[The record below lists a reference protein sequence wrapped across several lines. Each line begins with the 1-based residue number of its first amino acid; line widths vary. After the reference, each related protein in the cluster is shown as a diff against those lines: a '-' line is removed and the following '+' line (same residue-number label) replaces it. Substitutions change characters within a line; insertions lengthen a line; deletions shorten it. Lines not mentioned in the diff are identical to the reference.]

1 MSDEIV
7 ENLKKTSSWLRVL
20 LTLGFF
26 VALYVSAVVLFV
38 IILAQLIFSLLTGAD
53 NQNLRRLGAGLVDYV
68 GQILGFVTFNSAQ
81 RPFPF
86 APFPAVTPDTA
97 EPEPVPEAEPVPAAE
112 PEPEPAAPTLQESPA
127 PAAKTTAT
135 KKPAA
140 RKPRIKKSDKTSKS
154 EATDSSNDAI
164 SDRSEN

>member
-53 NQNLRRLGAGLVDYV
+53 NHNLRRLGAGLVDYV

-97 EPEPVPEAEPVPAAE
+97 EPEPVPAAE
-112 PEPEPAAPTLQESPA
+112 PEPEPAAPTPQESPA